1 MNEEMKSQK
10 EEFLMEVQKQ
20 LLHKGLKSE
29 MQEDGR
35 LHVKWNDQPLCE
47 VDEYGRA
54 WCRPVSVT
62 CPEMKKSL
70 RAVSKTASQVW
81 EYMQIFARAPALKA
95 NGADGS
101 YKILADFGEAVLA
114 GRLEETGA
122 KFATWQWEFGRNSV
136 RVGHYFMEDYKAAKR
151 DFAARSKLVES
162 QRILSDAES
171 SPAPFPAGSPVRRLR
186 CASAHRRIPGDRCD
200 TLPHFHTISFF
211 FPPTPI
217 ISQTGRIPCWIA
229 IKADLF
235 QSKFTS
241 QTLPDNTLPP
251 YPPH

>member
-70 RAVSKTASQVW
+70 RAVSKTASQV
-81 EYMQIFARAPALKA
+81 
-95 NGADGS
+95 
-101 YKILADFGEAVLA
+101 
-114 GRLEETGA
+114 
-122 KFATWQWEFGRNSV
+122 
-136 RVGHYFMEDYKAAKR
+136 
-151 DFAARSKLVES
+151 
-162 QRILSDAES
+162 
-171 SPAPFPAGSPVRRLR
+171 
-186 CASAHRRIPGDRCD
+186 
-200 TLPHFHTISFF
+200 
-211 FPPTPI
+211 
-217 ISQTGRIPCWIA
+217 
-229 IKADLF
+229 
-235 QSKFTS
+235 
-241 QTLPDNTLPP
+241 
-251 YPPH
+251 

>member
-10 EEFLMEVQKQ
+10 EEFLLEVQKQ
-20 LLHKGLKSE
+20 ILHKGLKSE
-29 MQEDGR
+29 MQENGR

-54 WCRPVSVT
+54 WCCPVSVT

-122 KFATWQWEFGRNSV
+122 KFATWQWEFDRNSV
-136 RVGHYFMEDYKAAKR
+136 RVGHYFMEDYKSAKR
-151 DFAARSKLVES
+151 DFAARSKLVE
-162 QRILSDAES
+162 
-171 SPAPFPAGSPVRRLR
+171 V
-186 CASAHRRIPGDRCD
+186 SAFFQMRN
-200 TLPHFHTISFF
+200 LPRF
-211 FPPTPI
+211 
-217 ISQTGRIPCWIA
+217 GMRANLC
-229 IKADLF
+229 
-235 QSKFTS
+235 
-241 QTLPDNTLPP
+241 
-251 YPPH
+251 

>member
-10 EEFLMEVQKQ
+10 EEFLLEVQKQ
-20 LLHKGLKSE
+20 ILHKGLKSE
-29 MQEDGR
+29 MQENGR

-114 GRLEETGA
+114 GRL
-122 KFATWQWEFGRNSV
+122 
-136 RVGHYFMEDYKAAKR
+136 D
-151 DFAARSKLVES
+151 
-162 QRILSDAES
+162 S
-171 SPAPFPAGSPVRRLR
+171 S
-186 CASAHRRIPGDRCD
+186 
-200 TLPHFHTISFF
+200 
-211 FPPTPI
+211 
-217 ISQTGRIPCWIA
+217 
-229 IKADLF
+229 
-235 QSKFTS
+235 
-241 QTLPDNTLPP
+241 
-251 YPPH
+251 

>member
-10 EEFLMEVQKQ
+10 EEFLLEVQKQ
-20 LLHKGLKSE
+20 ILHKGLKSE
-29 MQEDGR
+29 MQENGR

-81 EYMQIFARAPALKA
+81 EYMQIFARAHALKA

-122 KFATWQWEFGRNSV
+122 KFATWQWEFDRNSV
-136 RVGHYFMEDYKAAKR
+136 RVGHYFMEDYKSAKR

-162 QRILSDAES
+162 QRILSDAELAAVRNACEFMLKTDKALTFGEQDMLLHIQEES
-171 SPAPFPAGSPVRRLR
+171 EFLLSRQREPEQEAGEEPRQLPTMEQ
-186 CASAHRRIPGDRCD
+186 IPSDEM
-200 TLPHFHTISFF
+200 TL
-211 FPPTPI
+211 
-217 ISQTGRIPCWIA
+217 
-229 IKADLF
+229 
-235 QSKFTS
+235 
-241 QTLPDNTLPP
+241 
-251 YPPH
+251 

>member
-10 EEFLMEVQKQ
+10 EEFLLEVQKQ
-20 LLHKGLKSE
+20 ILHKGLKSE
-29 MQEDGR
+29 MQENGR

-122 KFATWQWEFGRNSV
+122 KFATWQWEFDRNSV
-136 RVGHYFMEDYKAAKR
+136 RVGHYFMEDYKSAKR

-162 QRILSDAES
+162 QRILSDAELAAVRNACEFMLKTDKALTFGGARYA
-171 SPAPFPAGSPVRRLR
+171 SP
-186 CASAHRRIPGDRCD
+186 
-200 TLPHFHTISFF
+200 HTR
-211 FPPTPI
+211 
-217 ISQTGRIPCWIA
+217 G
-229 IKADLF
+229 K
-235 QSKFTS
+235 
-241 QTLPDNTLPP
+241 
-251 YPPH
+251 